1 MTKKKSKK
9 SKKSKKVTK
18 DIVREKV
25 IGEPNPVRP
34 ANEYYDLKTGEIY
47 PKIFF
52 NESWWTKFKRWI
64 GLIP

>member
-18 DIVREKV
+18 DIREKV
-25 IGEPNPVRP
+25 IGEPNIVRP